1 MGKMK
6 QKFTRVLLAGLLALS
21 PVLYILIPLIIG
33 VVAPIVAVVSQP
45 FEVRADAVDLY
56 WVGGTATWD
65 ATAGTKWATSS
76 GGAGGHAIPTSTNKV
91 IFDGGSGG
99 VTVSFADG
107 LNCADLVF
115 TGTGDFAGTI
125 TGSGGRV
132 YIYASM
138 TMVAGMNVTGT
149 QQFNFKSTATS
160 KTITTAGKTLYLFT
174 FDGVG
179 GGWTFQDAVNL
190 TGSITLMNGSVFTNA
205 QTVTCT
211 ILSVNYTATRTFDM
225 TNSTVNCNIWDAA
238 NITGLT
244 LTTTGSTLNVG
255 TSSTGYF
262 YGGAQTYITVNLTS
276 VGGAPFP
283 ITGANAY
290 TTLTILNTAAGG
302 AVSFAATQTV
312 SGTLTMT
319 GFGATTQR
327 LCVYSSVG
335 GTARTLTATVVAPNI
350 DKTSISDMTGAGAGS
365 WNISAQ
371 DNLDNGGNTGITF
384 AGATDKTVY
393 WVGGSGG
400 VDNPG
405 AHWSSTSGGAGGS
418 GNGGKST
425 YNVVF
430 DASSSGGIITQ
441 NNPWTHKS
449 LDATNYTGKF
459 NFVSGYTENC
469 YGDITIGAGVDNASM
484 LGITYLKTAGTQ
496 TVTSHGIGYYGFY
509 MDSGG
514 TYNLGDALN
523 ITGRNGGFT
532 LSSGTFNTN
541 NYAID
546 TWTQSGVNFS
556 TTGASVKVLN
566 MGSSVFTAHGVGG
579 GFGMGTVDL
588 SVATGLTFNP
598 GTSQFIARPGYG
610 AALYYTFNG
619 GSQIFYDVTLEVNQ
633 ATASTLSGAATFHDL
648 AITGTNDSTVAK
660 PVLNLANDQ
669 VVTNTFTATGFNAT
683 TRRLQICSNTLG
695 TPRQITLTNN
705 AVVSNT
711 DFRDIAGTPS
721 SKWDLSATNAGDK
734 GGNYGITFTT
744 PQNDYWVGNSGSWSD
759 VNHWALTSGGT
770 GGLGRV
776 PLPGVDVAV
785 FDSNS
790 ATYGPGAV
798 TITMDTPDISTIDA
812 TAVLNTPIFSGTPVN
827 VYGSLDLGTVTWT
840 VTNTYFYSRSP
851 SYIRSTSSLTNIYVD
866 TTSGVCYL
874 AGDIIATGAITLT
887 SGILDLNGNDLTA
900 ATFDSSGA
908 STRQLMLGEGLFTL
922 NSAGAVTKWNV
933 AASLTLTRES
943 GTIVLTNS
951 GVSAQTFAGAGK
963 TYGNL
968 YITGAGNYALSITGA
983 NTFADVTIDRSMSVA
998 KTVKF
1003 PTSTTTIVSG
1013 LYIPVDAAHTVITLV
1028 GTTAPPTAL
1037 VWTISKSGGAV
1048 VTDYLSL
1055 EDSTANGGALF
1066 YSGSHSTHVS
1076 HVTGWTNTDPT
1087 TPIVE
1092 TASATNVIYNSA
1104 SLNGDL
1110 LSIYPVSLGY
1120 AYFQVG
1126 TTTSYGWNTPEQL
1139 LTGVGTF
1146 TRAVTGLDYAT
1157 TYHYRAAFRYNST
1170 TYTYGSDATFTTQAA
1185 PPGTPVIIT
1194 GIATNITKTN
1204 ATLQGTLA
1212 DLGLYTP
1219 VYVFF
1224 EYGTT
1229 GNYGYATA
1237 EITEISIT
1245 SFSAVLTDLAPD
1257 SDYFYRA
1264 VARFSTSSYVY
1275 GSGSAFTTLSAS
1287 AATDATT
1294 KLTIKD
1300 YPAVFSS
1307 YMNPG
1312 DLLFTVETIVKY
1324 PPYYPA
1330 QMAGEYFSVQ
1340 VLGTDNSTLIASV
1353 PLSNWGDRPT
1363 AIYLNPTLSATLTPQ
1378 AAYIIRLIGVNVVGT
1393 PNVTYTL
1400 TPSLWKGSD
1409 KEYLD
1414 RWCRGTAISMA
1425 LADNVSAPTYLQ
1437 VLTDRRE
1444 VISDAAG
1451 GYFTTGIPGI
1461 SQVRPYLFA
1470 THIIQPTVVTASGSS
1485 IYTNATAWETFVGAQ
1500 AAADITAFGLPFGL
1514 SGRNAAAGMIFL
1526 IIIGVMLIIVKG
1538 TGGFG
1543 ALGAFFIAIPVLWVG
1558 TYWQINEV
1566 QLLGVIVILCAA
1578 AFLAS
1583 YIIPRL

>member
-21 PVLYILIPLIIG
+21 PVLYILIPLVVG
-33 VVAPIVAVVSQP
+33 VIAPIFAVVSQP
-45 FEVRADAVDLY
+45 FEVKADTADLY
-56 WVGGTATWD
+56 WFGGSGSWSDTTHWATATGGGGTTP
-65 ATAGTKWATSS
+65 
-76 GGAGGHAIPTSTNKV
+76 HAAPTSTN
-91 IFDGGSGG
+91 
-99 VTVSFADG
+99 
-107 LNCADLVF
+107 NVF
-115 TGTGDFAGTI
+115 
-125 TGSGGRV
+125 
-132 YIYASM
+132 
-138 TMVAGMNVTGT
+138 
-149 QQFNFKSTATS
+149 
-160 KTITTAGKTLYLFT
+160 
-174 FDGVG
+174 
-179 GGWTFQDAVNL
+179 
-190 TGSITLMNGSVFTNA
+190 
-205 QTVTCT
+205 
-211 ILSVNYTATRTFDM
+211 
-225 TNSTVNCNIWDAA
+225 
-238 NITGLT
+238 
-244 LTTTGSTLNVG
+244 
-255 TSSTGYF
+255 
-262 YGGAQTYITVNLTS
+262 
-276 VGGAPFP
+276 
-283 ITGANAY
+283 
-290 TTLTILNTAAGG
+290 
-302 AVSFAATQTV
+302 
-312 SGTLTMT
+312 
-319 GFGATTQR
+319 
-327 LCVYSSVG
+327 
-335 GTARTLTATVVAPNI
+335 
-350 DKTSISDMTGAGAGS
+350 
-365 WNISAQ
+365 
-371 DNLDNGGNTGITF
+371 
-384 AGATDKTVY
+384 
-393 WVGGSGG
+393 
-400 VDNPG
+400 
-405 AHWSSTSGGAGGS
+405 
-418 GNGGKST
+418 
-425 YNVVF
+425 F
-430 DASSSGGIITQ
+430 DANSGGGIIT
-441 NNPWTHKS
+441 NSGSFSHKG
-449 LDATNYTGKF
+449 LDATDYTGKF
-459 NFVSGYTENC
+459 NLYSYAENC
-469 YGDITIGAGVDNASM
+469 YGDIVIGAGVDNSST
-484 LGITYLKTAGTQ
+484 LDSVYLATSGTQ
-496 TVTSHGIGYYGFY
+496 NVTSHGIGFGALY
-509 MDSGG
+509 MDAGG
-514 TYNLGDALN
+514 TYNLLDDLNLVRRWGALGL
-523 ITGRNGGFT
+523 T
-532 LSSGTFNTN
+532 SGTFNTN
-541 NYAID
+541 NHNINA
-546 TWTQSGVNFS
+546 WTQSYGFTTSGV
-556 TTGASVKVLN
+556 AAKIIN
-566 MGSSVFTAHGVGG
+566 MGSSTVTFYGYGVY
-579 GFGMGTVDL
+579 GMGTVNL
-588 SVATGLTFNP
+588 SGSGLTFNAD
-598 GTSQFIARPGYG
+598 TSTFIARPPYNYQLDGYPWTWHRNN
-610 AALYYTFNG
+610 YTFAG
-619 GSQIFYDVTLEVNQ
+619 GGYIFYNVQLEVNDDVEIN
-633 ATASTLSGAATFHDL
+633 TLSGTNTF
-648 AITGTNDSTVAK
+648 TNLSVLGINSDVAAK
-660 PVLNLANDQ
+660 PVLQLSADQ
-669 VVTNTFTATGFNAT
+669 TVTGTFTATGYNAV
-683 TRRLQICSNTLG
+683 TRRLQIYSNTLG
-695 TPRQITLTNN
+695 TSRQITLSNN
-705 AVVSNT
+705 VVVSNT
-711 DFRDIAGTPS
+711 DFRDIAGTPA

-744 PQNDYWVGNSGSWSD
+744 PINDYWVGNSGSWSD
-759 VNHWALTSGGT
+759 VNHWALTSGG
-770 GGLGRV
+770 GGGTGRV
-776 PLPGVDVAV
+776 PIPGIDTAI
-785 FDSNS
+785 FDANS
-790 ATYGPGAV
+790 TTLGAR
-798 TITMDTPDISTIDA
+798 TITMDVPDVSSINA
-812 TAVLNTPIFSGTPVN
+812 ANAANTPTFSGTPVN
-827 VYGSLDLGTVTWT
+827 IYGSLNLGVVTWS
-840 VTNTYFYSRSP
+840 VTNTYFYSQNP
-851 SYIRSTSSLTNIYVD
+851 STITSVSSLTNIYVD
-866 TTSGVCYL
+866 TYDGVFSL
-874 AGDIIATGAITLT
+874 ASDVTCTGAVTLT
-887 SGILDLNGNDLTA
+887 SGVLDLDGYDLTA
-900 ATFDSSGA
+900 GTFDTSTTTY
-908 STRQLMLGEGLFTL
+908 TRQILLGEGTFTL
-922 NSAGAVTKWNV
+922 NATGAVTKWNAV
-933 AASLTLTRES
+933 ATNLTLSRET
-943 GTIVLTNS
+943 GTIILTSTAAN
-951 GVSAQTFAGAGK
+951 AQTFAGGGM
-963 TYGNL
+963 TYGNVQ
-968 YITGAGNYALSITGA
+968 IKGTGNYALSITGT
-983 NTFADVTIDRSMSVA
+983 NIFADLTIYRNEAA

-1003 PTSTTTIVSG
+1003 ATSVTQIVSNF
-1013 LYIPVDAAHTVITLV
+1013 YIPISGTTVVTLV
-1028 GTTAPPTAL
+1028 GTTAPPTAS
-1037 VWTISKSGGAV
+1037 VWTITKTSGAV

-1340 VLGTDNSTLIASV
+1340 LLGTDNSTLIASV